1 MKAKSWFYHLMSRE
15 QGSNHSW
22 DLRLTCSFFSFNF
35 LLSASF
41 PRTVVTSFGQS
52 LCLQKRCNKCHSGM
66 NIYTNEQKHGTGKL
80 QKFEARPTD
89 YVWSGRGI
97 KLLSSIWRLDV
108 NTLYLPVGCNERLCF
123 WQTFCFSTWIDISI
137 RSAAWEISWLSCS
150 GNFEKAS
157 SKVGVDISFPWIL
170 L

>member
-97 KLLSSIWRLDV
+97 KLLSSIWRLEKNRLHIVHILVIGSQTGIQVTRGKFTLFCELQRAGTLSLAHMYV
-108 NTLYLPVGCNERLCF
+108 NIG
-123 WQTFCFSTWIDISI
+123 ISG
-137 RSAAWEISWLSCS
+137 W
-150 GNFEKAS
+150 K
-157 SKVGVDISFPWIL
+157 
-170 L
+170 